1 MGVIDMLIAEKLI
14 SQKTWQ
20 QVGMF
25 SCDESV
31 DEFISDQARKNGF
44 YFEDVVQGCDSLGYS
59 YYDVPKVYGVD
70 HYRVREGE
78 DTYADR

>member
-1 MGVIDMLIAEKLI
+1 MFTVEKLI
-14 SQKTWQ
+14 DTEKWD

-59 YYDVPKVYGVD
+59 YYDIPKFNGVD
-70 HYRVREGE
+70 HYRVREE
-78 DTYADR
+78 DDTYADR

>member
-1 MGVIDMLIAEKLI
+1 MLIVEKLI

-59 YYDVPKVYGVD
+59 YYDVPKVYGVEE
-70 HYRVREGE
+70 YRVREE
-78 DTYADR
+78 DDTYADK